1 MLMADWCF
9 RHLAH
14 PVEAAGCIVINE
26 KNEVL
31 MMKRLGYWD
40 LPKGKIDEDETPE
53 QAATR
58 ELEEETGVKVS
69 EVSHLLD
76 VSYHLYSHKNKL
88 MIKKTWWFEAH
99 ADSLQT
105 LMPQYEESIE
115 ELKWVKITAEWIDSH
130 RSETYPSI
138 VILLENLINK

>member
-1 MLMADWCF
+1 
-9 RHLAH
+9 
-14 PVEAAGCIVINE
+14 
-26 KNEVL
+26 

-115 ELKWVKITAEWIDSH
+115 ALKWVKITAEWIDSH